1 MPPTLASTWAVKA
14 TAGEPV
20 AIVRV
25 RNLQSVARIG
35 ADAWGRA
42 GKPQPVLISAEVS
55 LARPF
60 AESSSTDKVETDTVH
75 YGLLSKA
82 ILATLDEV
90 DAASVAG
97 GAVVSLR
104 RLLDT
109 IWWKLTSLG
118 VDGSPAPG
126 AVDDTKAFLNLAA
139 VRYLSVTIHLP
150 KATLSGAGVSLTGIS
165 IFTAGALGP
174 EVDLYGLRLQL
185 HRIQVPILVGINSN
199 EREAKQLVV
208 ADVKIDNFVET
219 TDIHPLLEKAIY
231 DSMSN
236 SSFGTLEALAVDLT
250 AALNTSRGQ
259 VPAEVPSA
267 AEWRINIQL
276 EKPVAVPLA
285 EGAGIE
291 FLASAASL

>member
-1 MPPTLASTWAVKA
+1 MPPTLASTWTVKA

-90 DAASVAG
+90 DAASAAG

-185 HRIQVPILVGINSN
+185 HRVQVPILVGINSN

-231 DSMSN
+231 DVN
-236 SSFGTLEALAVDLT
+236 CPSSLHIPTPFISLLFFYGHETRRPSKLT
-250 AALNTSRGQ
+250 ALRTSEHVQLILRHPRGSCGRLDGSPQ
-259 VPAEVPSA
+259 HLTRPGS
-267 AEWRINIQL
+267 
-276 EKPVAVPLA
+276 
-285 EGAGIE
+285 
-291 FLASAASL
+291 S